1 MRSMTGYGEASGE
14 NARHVVSVSLKAV
27 NHRFL
32 DLQLRLGEDVRSS
45 EPALREVLGKELE
58 RGRVEIRVDVR
69 PLGERKVDVHVHM
82 GVVEAAY
89 AATHRLVEAG
99 LVERGLGAGDLLRL
113 PEAFRVEVAGEEW
126 DEQDQELLLRVTRE
140 ALAQLVASREREGAS
155 LAAIFVERLDAL
167 AEVVAR
173 LDALR
178 GPVRDE
184 MLAAFHKRLGE
195 MLEGRRLNVGGV
207 DEGRIAQE
215 AALLVDRSDVSEEI
229 DRLRAHLDHF
239 RSVAGGKEASGKRL
253 DFLTQ
258 EIFRELNTLGAKC
271 RNAEMTRAV
280 LDAKVLCE
288 QIREQVQNV
297 E

>member
-1 MRSMTGYGEASGE
+1 MRSMTGYGEAAGE
-14 NARHVVSVSLKAV
+14 NARHAVSVSLKAV

-32 DLQLRLGEDVRSS
+32 DLQLRAGDELRTSEGAVRDLIS
-45 EPALREVLGKELE
+45 REIS
-58 RGRVEIRVDVR
+58 RGRIEARVEAR
-69 PLGERKVDVHVHM
+69 PLGERRADVHVHL
-82 GVVEAAY
+82 GIVWAAH
-89 AATHRLVEAG
+89 AATHQLVEDG
-99 LVERGLGAGDLLRL
+99 LVATGLAAGDLLRI
-113 PEAFRVEVAGEEW
+113 PEAFRVELAS
-126 DEQDQELLLRVTRE
+126 EQWEAEDHDLLVRNTRE
-140 ALAQLVASREREGAS
+140 AVSQLVASRETEGTS
-155 LAAIFVERLDAL
+155 LAVILEEKLRSMDQ
-167 AEVVAR
+167 VVAK
-173 LDALR
+173 LDGLR

-184 MLAAFHKRLGE
+184 LATSLRRRLGE
-195 MLEGRRLNVGGV
+195 LLGGQAI
-207 DEGRIAQE
+207 DEGRVAQE

-229 DRLRAHLDHF
+229 DRLRSHLDHF
-239 RSVAGGKEASGKRL
+239 RSVTREPGPTGKRL

>member
-14 NARHVVSVSLKAV
+14 NARHGITVSLRAV

-32 DLQLRLGEDVRSS
+32 DLQLRIGEELRGS
-45 EPALREVLGKELE
+45 EAALRDAIGREIS
-58 RGRVEIRVDVR
+58 RGRVEARVEVR
-69 PLGERKVDVHVHM
+69 PVAERRATVQVNM
-82 GVVEAAY
+82 GVIREAHVAV
-89 AATHRLVEAG
+89 HQLVEEG
-99 LVERGLGAGDLLRL
+99 LVDRGLSAGDLMRL
-113 PEAFRVEVAGEEW
+113 PEAFRVELGTEEW
-126 DEQDQELLLRVTRE
+126 APEDEELLLGVARKAV
-140 ALAQLVASREREGAS
+140 AQLAASRAKEGAS
-155 LAAIFVERLDAL
+155 LAAAMEEKLGGVEGA
-167 AEVVAR
+167 VAR

-178 GPVRDE
+178 GPVREE
-184 MLAAFHKRLGE
+184 MAAALR
-195 MLEGRRLNVGGV
+195 RRLAELLAGQPL
-207 DEGRIAQE
+207 DETRVAQE
-215 AALLVDRSDVSEEI
+215 VALLVDRSDVSEEV
-229 DRLRAHLDHF
+229 DRLRSHVEHF
-239 RSVAGGKEASGKRL
+239 RAVTREGNAAGKRL

>member
-1 MRSMTGYGEASGE
+1 MRSMTGYGEAAGE
-14 NARHVVSVSLKAV
+14 NARHAVSVSLKAV

-32 DLQLRLGEDVRSS
+32 DLQLRVGDELRAS
-45 EPALREVLGKELE
+45 EAPLRDLISKEIS
-58 RGRVEIRVDVR
+58 RGRIEARVDVR
-69 PLGERKVDVHVHM
+69 PLVERRADVHVHM
-82 GVVEAAY
+82 GIVRAAH
-89 AATHRLVEAG
+89 AATHQLVADG
-99 LVERGLGAGDLLRL
+99 LVATALAAGDLLRI
-113 PEAFRVEVAGEEW
+113 PEAFRVELASEEW
-126 DEQDQELLLRVTRE
+126 DRDDHELVLRATRE
-140 ALAQLVASREREGAS
+140 AVAQLVASRETEGAS
-155 LAAIFVERLDAL
+155 LVAVL
-167 AEVVAR
+167 AEKIRVLEEVVAR

-184 MLAAFHKRLGE
+184 TYASLR
-195 MLEGRRLNVGGV
+195 RRLSELLGGHSI
-207 DEGRIAQE
+207 DEGRVAQE
-215 AALLVDRSDVSEEI
+215 AAMLVDRSDVSEEI
-229 DRLRAHLDHF
+229 DRLRSHLEHF
-239 RSVAGGKEASGKRL
+239 RGVAHEPGPSGKRL

>member
-1 MRSMTGYGEASGE
+1 MRSMTGYGEAAGE
-14 NARHVVSVSLKAV
+14 NARHAVSVSLKAV

-32 DLQLRLGEDVRSS
+32 DLQLRVGDELRTSEAAVRDLIS
-45 EPALREVLGKELE
+45 REIS
-58 RGRVEIRVDVR
+58 RGRIEARVEAR
-69 PLGERKVDVHVHM
+69 PLVERRADVHVHL
-82 GVVEAAY
+82 GIVRAAH
-89 AATHRLVEAG
+89 AATHQLVADG
-99 LVERGLGAGDLLRL
+99 LVATGLAAGDLLRI
-113 PEAFRVEVAGEEW
+113 PEAFRVELAS
-126 DEQDQELLLRVTRE
+126 EQWEAEDHDLLVRITRE
-140 ALAQLVASREREGAS
+140 AVAQLVASRETEGAS
-155 LAAIFVERLDAL
+155 LAAVLEEKLRSLD
-167 AEVVAR
+167 EVVAK

-184 MLAAFHKRLGE
+184 LATSLSRRLGE
-195 MLEGRRLNVGGV
+195 LLSGQAI
-207 DEGRIAQE
+207 DEGRVAQE

-229 DRLRAHLDHF
+229 DRLRSHLDHF
-239 RSVAGGKEASGKRL
+239 RSVAREPGPGGKRL

-288 QIREQVQNV
+288 QVREQVQNV

>member
-14 NARHVVSVSLKAV
+14 NARHGVTVSLRAV

-32 DLQLRLGEDVRSS
+32 DLQLRLGEDLRASEAALRDLIAREVARGRLEARVEVRSV
-45 EPALREVLGKELE
+45 A
-58 RGRVEIRVDVR
+58 
-69 PLGERKVDVHVHM
+69 ERKATVQVHM
-82 GVVEAAY
+82 GVIREAHTAI
-89 AATHRLVEAG
+89 HQLVEAG
-99 LVERGLGAGDLLRL
+99 LVERGLAAGDLLRL
-113 PEAFRVEVAGEEW
+113 PEAFRVELEREEWGEE
-126 DEQDQELLLRVTRE
+126 DGELLLGVARDAV
-140 ALAQLVASREREGAS
+140 AQLVASRETEGAS
-155 LAAIFVERLDAL
+155 LI
-167 AEVVAR
+167 VAMEEKLNGIQEAVDR

-178 GPVRDE
+178 GSVRE
-184 MLAAFHKRLGE
+184 EIATALR
-195 MLEGRRLNVGGV
+195 RRLAELLGAQTL
-207 DEGRIAQE
+207 DEARLAQE
-215 AALLVDRSDVSEEI
+215 VALLVDRSDVSEEI
-229 DRLRAHLDHF
+229 DRLRSHLEHF
-239 RSVAGGKEASGKRL
+239 RGVTRETTAAGKRL

>member
-14 NARHVVSVSLKAV
+14 NARHDVTVSLRAV

-32 DLQLRLGEDVRSS
+32 DLQLRLGEDLRGSEAALRDLISREVARGRLEARVEVRSV
-45 EPALREVLGKELE
+45 A
-58 RGRVEIRVDVR
+58 
-69 PLGERKVDVHVHM
+69 ERKATVQVHM
-82 GVVEAAY
+82 GVIREAHTAI
-89 AATHRLVEAG
+89 HQLVEAG
-99 LVERGLGAGDLLRL
+99 LVERGLAAGDLLRL
-113 PEAFRVEVAGEEW
+113 PEAFRVELESEEW
-126 DEQDQELLLRVTRE
+126 SEEDAELLLGVARDAV
-140 ALAQLVASREREGAS
+140 AQLVASRETEGAS
-155 LAAIFVERLDAL
+155 LIL
-167 AEVVAR
+167 AMEEKLQGIREAVDR

-178 GPVRDE
+178 GSVRE
-184 MLAAFHKRLGE
+184 EIAAALR
-195 MLEGRRLNVGGV
+195 RRLAELLGAQPL
-207 DEGRIAQE
+207 DEARLAQE
-215 AALLVDRSDVSEEI
+215 VALLVDRSDVSEEI
-229 DRLRAHLDHF
+229 DRLRSHLEHF
-239 RSVAGGKEASGKRL
+239 RGVTRETAATGKRL

>member
-14 NARHVVSVSLKAV
+14 NARHGVTVSLRAV

-32 DLQLRLGEDVRSS
+32 DLQLRLGEDLRGSEAALRDLIAREVARGRLEARVEVRSV
-45 EPALREVLGKELE
+45 A
-58 RGRVEIRVDVR
+58 
-69 PLGERKVDVHVHM
+69 ERKATVQVHM
-82 GVVEAAY
+82 GVIREAHTAI
-89 AATHRLVEAG
+89 HQLVEAG
-99 LVERGLGAGDLLRL
+99 LVERGLAAGDLLRL
-113 PEAFRVEVAGEEW
+113 PEAFRVELEREEW
-126 DEQDQELLLRVTRE
+126 SDEDAELLLGVARDAV
-140 ALAQLVASREREGAS
+140 AQLVASRETEGAS
-155 LAAIFVERLDAL
+155 LIAAM
-167 AEVVAR
+167 AEKLQGIQEAVGR

-178 GPVRDE
+178 GSVRE
-184 MLAAFHKRLGE
+184 EIAAALR
-195 MLEGRRLNVGGV
+195 RRLAELLGAQPL
-207 DEGRIAQE
+207 DEARLAQE
-215 AALLVDRSDVSEEI
+215 VALLVDRSDVSEEI
-229 DRLRAHLDHF
+229 DRLRSHLEHF
-239 RSVAGGKEASGKRL
+239 RGVTRETAAAGKRL

>member
-32 DLQLRLGEDVRSS
+32 DLQLRLGEDVRSA
-45 EPALREVLGKELE
+45 EPALRELLGKDLE
-58 RGRVEIRVDVR
+58 RGRVEVRVDVR

-99 LVERGLGAGDLLRL
+99 LVDRGLGAGDLLRL
-113 PEAFRVEVAGEEW
+113 PEAFRVEVAREEW
-126 DEQDQELLLRVTRE
+126 DEQDEELLLRVARE
-140 ALAQLVASREREGAS
+140 GLAQLVASREREGRS
-155 LAAIFVERLDAL
+155 LAAIFTEKLDAL
-167 AEVVAR
+167 GEVVGR

-178 GPVRDE
+178 GPVREE
-184 MLAAFHKRLGE
+184 MVAAFHKRLGE
-195 MLEGRRLNVGGV
+195 MLEGRQL
-207 DEGRIAQE
+207 DESRIAQE

-239 RSVAGGKEASGKRL
+239 RSVAGGEEASGKRL

>member
-1 MRSMTGYGEASGE
+1 MRSMTGYGEAAGE
-14 NARHVVSVSLKAV
+14 NARHAVSVSLKAV

-32 DLQLRLGEDVRSS
+32 DLQLRCGDELRTSEGAVRDLISK
-45 EPALREVLGKELE
+45 EVS
-58 RGRVEIRVDVR
+58 RGRVEARVEAR
-69 PLGERKVDVHVHM
+69 PVTERRADVHVHL
-82 GVVEAAY
+82 GIVRAAH
-89 AATHRLVEAG
+89 AATHQLVAEG
-99 LVERGLGAGDLLRL
+99 LVATGLAAGDLLRI
-113 PEAFRVEVAGEEW
+113 PEAFRVEFAAEEW
-126 DEQDQELLLRVTRE
+126 DQDDHDLLMRVTRE
-140 ALAQLVASREREGAS
+140 AVAQLVASRETEGAS
-155 LAAIFVERLDAL
+155 LAAVLTEKVRALD
-167 AEVVAR
+167 EVVAR

-184 MLAAFHKRLGE
+184 IASSLRRRLGE
-195 MLEGRRLNVGGV
+195 LLGSHSLDESRL
-207 DEGRIAQE
+207 AQE
-215 AALLVDRSDVSEEI
+215 VALLVDRSDVSEEI
-229 DRLRAHLDHF
+229 DRLRSHLDHF
-239 RSVAGGKEASGKRL
+239 RGVAREPGPTGKRL